1 MDAVQ
6 AFGHSHDRFFGV
18 GGGCRLVRR
27 QTGENGFVSCCLC
40 DENDLTEGGGP
51 KNMNINI
58 GYTFG
63 RECEKTGRGGMR
75 QSTST
80 PETALVVLACRLEKN
95 ASLMGWCL
103 L

>member
-1 MDAVQ
+1 MLFKLSVIPTIV
-6 AFGHSHDRFFGV
+6 FLELGV
-18 GGGCRLVRR
+18 GVDLSDVRQER
-27 QTGENGFVSCCLC
+27 MGLFRCLC